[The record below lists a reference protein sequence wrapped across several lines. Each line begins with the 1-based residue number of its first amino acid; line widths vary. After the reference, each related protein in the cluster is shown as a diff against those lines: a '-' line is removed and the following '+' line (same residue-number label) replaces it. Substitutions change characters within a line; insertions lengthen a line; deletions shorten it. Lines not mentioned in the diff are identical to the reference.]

1 MKHPIQP
8 LEKDKS
14 GVLRFKKNAIVVHL
28 LEHSEKHGCGLNE
41 LACMPFTVGDWQ
53 QFAQLIGYSM
63 KGYSELPYVDDD
75 AYGTAEEMARTKSE
89 DKARIK
95 HLERELKAVRAALRK
110 PMARLFGVHP
120 DDLARNGQQ

>member
-14 GVLRFKKNAIVVHL
+14 GVLRFKANAIVQHL
-28 LEHSEKHGCGLNE
+28 LDNGGIDMNKIAVLD
-41 LACMPFTVGDWQ
+41 FTADDRQ
-53 QFAQLIGYSM
+53 QFAQLIGYSLS
-63 KGYSELPYVDDD
+63 GYSELNYVDDD
-75 AYGTAEEMARTKSE
+75 AYGTAEETTRTKSA

-120 DDLARNGQQ
+120 DDLARNG